1 MHHNDVK
8 QTKME
13 IELQHIYRLL
23 YEHEHL
29 PPEGNASAFYT
40 FSGAKFSRLS
50 FVILFTIPN
59 FKMSCPFWFRWAW
72 IYYLFVYYK
81 NIS

>member
-29 PPEGNASAFYT
+29 PPEGNASAFYVIGSYVFWSEIFT
-40 FSGAKFSRLS
+40 FVFCNPL
-50 FVILFTIPN
+50 
-59 FKMSCPFWFRWAW
+59 
-72 IYYLFVYYK
+72 YYSQF
-81 NIS
+81 